1 MSSDYISK
9 MFGGKI
15 VNKLLYIVLIIWA
28 VIQIFPLY
36 WLITFS
42 LKNNSEIFGG
52 NLIGLPEK
60 FLWENY
66 GKALVNA
73 NVGVYFMNSVIITAV
88 TIFLTVIV
96 SLMAS
101 YALVRMKWKFRN
113 TTMLLFMAGL
123 MIPIHA
129 ALLPVFLILRKVKLL
144 DTYWAL
150 IIPYVAFAIP
160 MSILILTS
168 FMKSIPREIEEAA
181 CIDGCSIY
189 RIFFSII
196 VPILRP
202 AVATISIFTFL
213 QAWNELMFATVFISK
228 AAYKPLTVGIQSMAG
243 KYSTE
248 WGPIGAALVIA
259 TIPTVIIY
267 LLMSS
272 QVHKSLTAGALKG

>member
-52 NLIGLPEK
+52 NLVGLPEK

-160 MSILILTS
+160 MAILILTS

>member
-150 IIPYVAFAIP
+150 ILPYVAFAIP
-160 MSILILTS
+160 MAILILTS

>member
-1 MSSDYISK
+1 MSMNNKSK
-9 MFGGKI
+9 TLWRKI
-15 VNKLLYIVLIIWA
+15 ARAPLYAFLILWA

-36 WLITFS
+36 WLLTFS
-42 LKNNSEIFGG
+42 LKDNSEIFGG
-52 NLIGLPEK
+52 NLIGLPHK
-60 FLWENY
+60 FLWSNY
-66 GKALVNA
+66 QKALVNA
-73 NVGVYFMNSVIITAV
+73 KVGTYFMNSVIITGITIVV
-88 TIFLTVIV
+88 TVAV

-101 YALVRMKWKFRN
+101 YALVRMKWRFRG
-113 TTMLLFMAGL
+113 TALFFFMAGL

-129 ALLPVFLILRKVKLL
+129 ALLPVFLILRKIHLL

-150 IIPYVAFAIP
+150 ILPYVAFAIP
-160 MSILILTS
+160 MAVLILTS

-196 VPILRP
+196 MPILRP
-202 AVATISIFTFL
+202 AIATISIFTFL

-228 AAYKPLTVGIQSMAG
+228 ESCKTLTVGIQSMAG

-248 WGPIGAALVIA
+248 WGPIGAALVVA
-259 TIPTVIIY
+259 TLPTLIIY

-272 QVHKSLTAGALKG
+272 QVHKSLTIGAVKG

>member
-1 MSSDYISK
+1 MINTYISK
-9 MFGGKI
+9 IFGGKI
-15 VNKLLYIVLIIWA
+15 LNKLLYIVLIIWA
-28 VIQIFPLY
+28 AIQIFPLY

-42 LKNNSEIFGG
+42 LKTNEEIFGG
-52 NLIGLPEK
+52 NLIGLPDK
-60 FLWENY
+60 FLWGNY
-66 GKALVNA
+66 EKALVNA
-73 NVGVYFMNSVIITAV
+73 NVGVYFMNSVIVTGIT
-88 TIFLTVIV
+88 ILITVLI

-101 YALVRMKWKFRN
+101 YALVRMKWKLRN
-113 TTMLLFMAGL
+113 TTLLIFMTGL

-129 ALLPVFLILRKVKLL
+129 ALLPVFLILRKIKLL

-150 IIPYVAFAIP
+150 ILPYVAFAIP
-160 MSILILTS
+160 MAILILTS

-189 RIFFSII
+189 GIFFRII
-196 VPILRP
+196 IPILRP

-213 QAWNELMFATVFISK
+213 QAWNELLFATVFINK
-228 AAYKPLTVGIQSMAG
+228 QAYKPLTVGIQSMAG
-243 KYSTE
+243 KYATE

-272 QVHKSLTAGALKG
+272 QVHKSLTAGAIKG

>member
-160 MSILILTS
+160 MAILILTS

>member
-1 MSSDYISK
+1 MSSSYISK
-9 MFGGKI
+9 IFGGKI
-15 VNKLLYIVLIIWA
+15 VKKLLYIVLIIWA
-28 VIQIFPLY
+28 AIQIFPLY

-42 LKNNSEIFGG
+42 LKTNEEIFGG
-52 NLIGLPEK
+52 NLIGLPHK
-60 FLWENY
+60 FLWGNY
-66 GKALVNA
+66 EKALVNA
-73 NVGVYFMNSVIITAV
+73 NVGVYFVNSVIITGI
-88 TIFLTVIV
+88 TIIITVLI

-101 YALVRMKWKFRN
+101 YALVRMKWKFKN
-113 TTMLLFMAGL
+113 ATLLIFMAGL

-129 ALLPVFLILRKVKLL
+129 ALLPVFLILRKIKLL

-150 IIPYVAFAIP
+150 ILPYVAFAIP
-160 MSILILTS
+160 MAILILTS

-189 RIFFSII
+189 GIFFRII

-213 QAWNELMFATVFISK
+213 QAWNELMFATVFINK
-228 AAYKPLTVGIQSMAG
+228 QAYKPLTVGIQSMAG
-243 KYSTE
+243 KYATE

-259 TIPTVIIY
+259 TIPTIIIY

>member
-1 MSSDYISK
+1 MSNSYISK
-9 MFGGKI
+9 IFGGKI
-15 VNKLLYIVLIIWA
+15 LNKLLYIVLIIWA
-28 VIQIFPLY
+28 AIQIFPLY

-42 LKNNSEIFGG
+42 LKTNEEIFGG
-52 NLIGLPEK
+52 NLIGLPDK
-60 FLWENY
+60 FLWGNY
-66 GKALVNA
+66 EKALVNA
-73 NVGVYFMNSVIITAV
+73 NVGVYFMNSVIVTGIT
-88 TIFLTVIV
+88 ILITVLI

-101 YALVRMKWKFRN
+101 YALVRMKWKLRN
-113 TTMLLFMAGL
+113 TTLLIFMTGL

-129 ALLPVFLILRKVKLL
+129 ALLPVFLILRKIKLL

-150 IIPYVAFAIP
+150 ILPYVAFAIP
-160 MSILILTS
+160 MAILILTS

-189 RIFFSII
+189 GIFFRII

-213 QAWNELMFATVFISK
+213 QAWNELMFATVFINK
-228 AAYKPLTVGIQSMAG
+228 QAYKPLTVGIQSMAG
-243 KYSTE
+243 KYATE

-272 QVHKSLTAGALKG
+272 QVHKSLTAGAIKG

>member
-1 MSSDYISK
+1 MSNSYISK
-9 MFGGKI
+9 IFGGKI
-15 VNKLLYIVLIIWA
+15 LNKLLYIVLIIWA
-28 VIQIFPLY
+28 AIQIFPLY

-42 LKNNSEIFGG
+42 LKTNEEIFGG
-52 NLIGLPEK
+52 NLIGLPDK
-60 FLWENY
+60 FLWGNY
-66 GKALVNA
+66 EKALVNA
-73 NVGVYFMNSVIITAV
+73 NVGVYFMNSVIVTGIT
-88 TIFLTVIV
+88 ILITVLI

-101 YALVRMKWKFRN
+101 YALVRMKWKLRN
-113 TTMLLFMAGL
+113 TTLLIFMTGL

-129 ALLPVFLILRKVKLL
+129 ALLPVFLILRKIKLL

-150 IIPYVAFAIP
+150 ILPYVAFAIP
-160 MSILILTS
+160 MAILILTS

-189 RIFFSII
+189 GIFFRII
-196 VPILRP
+196 IPILRP

-213 QAWNELMFATVFISK
+213 QAWNELMFATVFINK
-228 AAYKPLTVGIQSMAG
+228 QAYKPLTVGIQSMAG
-243 KYSTE
+243 KYATE

-272 QVHKSLTAGALKG
+272 QVHKSLTAGAIKG

>member
-129 ALLPVFLILRKVKLL
+129 ALLPIFLILRKVKLL

-160 MSILILTS
+160 MAILILTS

>member
-1 MSSDYISK
+1 MSNSYISK
-9 MFGGKI
+9 IFGGKI
-15 VNKLLYIVLIIWA
+15 LNKLLYIVLIIWGA
-28 VIQIFPLY
+28 IQIFPLY

-42 LKNNSEIFGG
+42 LKTNEEIFGG
-52 NLIGLPEK
+52 NLIGLPDK
-60 FLWENY
+60 FLWGNY
-66 GKALVNA
+66 EKALVNA
-73 NVGVYFMNSVIITAV
+73 NVGVYFMNSVIVTGI
-88 TIFLTVIV
+88 TIFITVLI

-101 YALVRMKWKFRN
+101 YALVRMKWKLRN
-113 TTMLLFMAGL
+113 TTLLIFMTGL

-129 ALLPVFLILRKVKLL
+129 ALLPVFLILRKIKLL

-150 IIPYVAFAIP
+150 ILPYVAFAIP
-160 MSILILTS
+160 MAILILTS

-181 CIDGCSIY
+181 CIDGCNIY
-189 RIFFSII
+189 GIFFRII

-213 QAWNELMFATVFISK
+213 QAWNELMFATVFINK
-228 AAYKPLTVGIQSMAG
+228 QAYKPLTVGIQSMAG
-243 KYSTE
+243 KYATE

-272 QVHKSLTAGALKG
+272 QVHKSLTAGAIKG

>member
-1 MSSDYISK
+1 MSMKNKSK
-9 MFGGKI
+9 TLGGKI
-15 VNKLLYIVLIIWA
+15 GRVLLYAFLILWA

-36 WLITFS
+36 WLLTFS
-42 LKNNSEIFGG
+42 LKDNSEIFGG
-52 NLIGLPEK
+52 NLIGLPHK
-60 FLWENY
+60 FLWSNY
-66 GKALVNA
+66 QKALVNA
-73 NVGVYFMNSVIITAV
+73 KVGTYFVNSVIITAV
-88 TIFLTVIV
+88 TIVITVAV

-101 YALVRMKWKFRN
+101 YALVRMKWRFRG
-113 TTMLLFMAGL
+113 TALLFFMAGL

-129 ALLPVFLILRKVKLL
+129 ALLPVFLILRRIHLL

-150 IIPYVAFAIP
+150 ILPYVAFAIP
-160 MSILILTS
+160 MAVLILTS

-196 VPILRP
+196 MPILRP

-228 AAYKPLTVGIQSMAG
+228 DSYKTLTVGIQSMAG

-248 WGPIGAALVIA
+248 WGPIGAALVVA
-259 TIPTVIIY
+259 TLPTIIIY

-272 QVHKSLTAGALKG
+272 QVHKSLTIGAVKG

>member
-1 MSSDYISK
+1 MSNSYISK
-9 MFGGKI
+9 IFGGKI
-15 VNKLLYIVLIIWA
+15 LNKLLYIVLIIWA
-28 VIQIFPLY
+28 AIQIFPLY

-42 LKNNSEIFGG
+42 LKTNEEIFGG
-52 NLIGLPEK
+52 NLIGLPNK
-60 FLWENY
+60 FLWGNY
-66 GKALVNA
+66 EKALVNA
-73 NVGVYFMNSVIITAV
+73 NVGVYFMNSVIVTGIT
-88 TIFLTVIV
+88 ILITVLI

-101 YALVRMKWKFRN
+101 YALVRMKWKLRN
-113 TTMLLFMAGL
+113 TTLLIFMTGL

-129 ALLPVFLILRKVKLL
+129 ALLPVFLILRKIKLL

-150 IIPYVAFAIP
+150 ILPYVAFAIP
-160 MSILILTS
+160 MAILILTS

-189 RIFFSII
+189 GIFFRII

-213 QAWNELMFATVFISK
+213 QAWNELMFATVFINK
-228 AAYKPLTVGIQSMAG
+228 QAYKPLTVGIQSMAG
-243 KYSTE
+243 KYATE

-272 QVHKSLTAGALKG
+272 QVHKSLTAGAIKG

>member
-1 MSSDYISK
+1 MSNSYISK
-9 MFGGKI
+9 IFGGKI
-15 VNKLLYIVLIIWA
+15 LNKVLYIVLIIWGA
-28 VIQIFPLY
+28 IQIFPLY

-42 LKNNSEIFGG
+42 LKTNEEIFGG
-52 NLIGLPEK
+52 NLIGLPNK
-60 FLWENY
+60 FLWGNY
-66 GKALVNA
+66 EKALVNA
-73 NVGVYFMNSVIITAV
+73 NVGVYFMNSVIVTGIT
-88 TIFLTVIV
+88 ILITVLI

-101 YALVRMKWKFRN
+101 YALVRMKWKLRN
-113 TTMLLFMAGL
+113 TTLLIFMTGL

-129 ALLPVFLILRKVKLL
+129 ALLPVFLILRKIKLL

-150 IIPYVAFAIP
+150 ILPYVAFAIP
-160 MSILILTS
+160 MAILILTS

-189 RIFFSII
+189 GIFFRII
-196 VPILRP
+196 IPILRP

-213 QAWNELMFATVFISK
+213 QAWNELMFATVFINK
-228 AAYKPLTVGIQSMAG
+228 QAYKPLTVGIQSMAG
-243 KYSTE
+243 KYATE